1 VRCAEVRE
9 LLPAYVH
16 EGHPS
21 SEVRSHLDDCE
32 ACSAELT
39 RYVALTGSLASLQD
53 ELADVPPDLTQ
64 HLMAIPGEDSRV
76 AALRGHVARNRA
88 AYVGGAA
95 AALAGATVAVWR
107 LRRRVVTA

>member
-1 VRCAEVRE
+1 MRCAEVRE

-21 SEVRSHLDDCE
+21 QDVREHLDTCE
-32 ACSAELT
+32 SCTVELS
-39 RYVALTGSLASLQD
+39 RYVALTGSLASMQD

-64 HLMAIPGEDSRV
+64 RLVAIPSEDSRV

-95 AALAGATVAVWR
+95 AALAGASVAVWR
-107 LRRRVVTA
+107 LRRRVAAA